1 MKSFRLISLL
11 FGLTLIGFSCED
23 PLDEKIYS
31 QLAPSTLFTSESGV
45 NFLVN
50 SAYANAH
57 RSGVT
62 ATWSG
67 YYLGGNPTGEIWGVG
82 GSIESLWVQL
92 QDFTWDA
99 TNGQVSAMWNT
110 YYSAIRDANII
121 IDNIEN
127 PKFSAAFIATTKA
140 EAYLIR
146 GWSYAELHNLFGP
159 LPLYTSSNDNP
170 LQARA
175 SDAETRLL
183 IESDLTTAISGLP
196 DNAAFGRGTK
206 GNSMAILCKYYM
218 NTRQWQQAA
227 DMAEDIID
235 LGKYS
240 LQPNYADVFSLTN
253 EGNNELIWALPKNA
267 AVVSVANNVVALV
280 FPPDYPRPYANN
292 GVFAARTYLFDSFV
306 NSFEV
311 SDTRKNLIITS
322 WVSTANGPQTGLGND
337 RSFPFKYGWD
347 PNSIGANQGNDVP
360 VIRYADI
367 LLSRAEALNE
377 LSGPSQEVIDRINE
391 VRNRA
396 GATPLV
402 LADFDQASLRNA
414 ILQERKWEFFHE
426 GKSREDEIRQGVF
439 ISRAVA
445 RGKNA
450 KPYHVLYPIP
460 STELDANSLLVQN
473 DGYSSGN

>member
-1 MKSFRLISLL
+1 MKSFRLILL
-11 FGLTLIGFSCED
+11 SGLILIGFSCED
-23 PLDEKIYS
+23 TLDEKIYS

-50 SAYANAH
+50 SAYAYAH

-62 ATWSG
+62 ATWSA
-67 YYLGGNPTGEIWGVG
+67 YYLGGNPTGEIWGLG
-82 GSIESLWVQL
+82 GSIESAWVQL

-99 TNGQVSAMWNT
+99 TNGQSMAMWTT
-110 YYSAIRDANII
+110 YYSAIRDANIV

-127 PKFSAAFIATTKA
+127 PKFSAAYITTTKA
-140 EAYLIR
+140 EAHFIR
-146 GWSYAELHNLFGP
+146 GWSYAELYNLYGP
-159 LPLYTSSNDNP
+159 LPLYTSPDDNP

-175 SDAETRLL
+175 SDAETRSF

-206 GNSMAILCKYYM
+206 GNAMAILCKYYM
-218 NTRQWQQAA
+218 NTRQWQKAA
-227 DMAEDIID
+227 DMAEAIID

-240 LQPNYADVFSLTN
+240 LLPNYADVFAFAH

-267 AVVSVANNVVALV
+267 AVASVANNVVALV
-280 FPPDYPRPYANN
+280 FPPNYPRPYANN

-311 SDTRKNLIITS
+311 GDTRKNSIITS
-322 WVSTANGPQTGLGND
+322 WSVGGVPQPALGSD

-347 PNSIGANQGNDVP
+347 ANSIGANQGNDVP

-396 GATPLV
+396 GATPLL
-402 LADFDQASLRNA
+402 LAGFDQVSLRNA

-460 STELDANSLLVQN
+460 ATELDANSLLVQN